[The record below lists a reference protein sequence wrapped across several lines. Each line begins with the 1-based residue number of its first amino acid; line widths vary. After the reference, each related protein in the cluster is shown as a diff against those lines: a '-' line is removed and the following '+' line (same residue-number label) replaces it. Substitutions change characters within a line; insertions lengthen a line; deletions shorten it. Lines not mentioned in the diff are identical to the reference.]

1 MARNV
6 LRRTASRARRYV
18 RKEGSNAKE
27 GFGDIA
33 DSTVK
38 YIKKNPIKSVA
49 IALGVGALIGA
60 GLYMGIKSAVRE
72 RRKPF
77 WQKYNPFNS
86 F

>member
-6 LRRTASRARRYV
+6 LGRTVSRARRYA
-18 RKEGSNAKE
+18 RKEVSNAKE
-27 GFGDIA
+27 EFENIE
-33 DSTVK
+33 DSTLK

-60 GLYMGIKSAVRE
+60 GLYMGIESAVRA

-77 WQKYNPFNS
+77 WERYNPF
-86 F
+86 